1 LVLRDRLKGI
11 LKNAATVVLLTAG
24 ATGLRYCFPAALGS
38 RVPFL
43 LYTLAVA
50 VVAQIAGTISGLIVT
65 GLAIVLIGS
74 AAPAS
79 DVYMDTVLALFGV
92 VGVALSMFGGWRK
105 RLQDDLRR
113 AHERLALKHQIARM
127 GSYEWMAPVNRF
139 VWSPELEEIC
149 GVRGSSHDQGIEG
162 LTSLIHPDDKS
173 QAIAGLQGTGA
184 QTSEQTY
191 RIIRPDGQVRWVH
204 SRRKY
209 RYDAQGN
216 PVHVLGVVV
225 DVTDVKRGEMAQQIL
240 SGLVQVCSSCR
251 RIQDNDQWYS
261 MEGYLRRHTAAKFSH
276 GMCPDCGEQWFPEA
290 GTKAEGE
297 QGSGKSA
304 SGGR

>member
-1 LVLRDRLKGI
+1 VLRDRLNDI
-11 LKNAATVVLLTAG
+11 LKNAATVVLLTSG
-24 ATGLRYCFPAALGS
+24 ATGLRYCFPGALGS

-74 AAPAS
+74 AAPPS
-79 DVYMDTVLALFGV
+79 DVYMHTVMVLFGV
-92 VGVALSMFGGWRK
+92 VGAALSMFGGWRK
-105 RLQDDLRR
+105 RLQDDLRH

-127 GSYEWMAPVNRF
+127 GSYEWIVPANRF
-139 VWSPELEEIC
+139 VSSPELEEIC
-149 GVRGSSHDQGIEG
+149 GIRGSSHDHGIAG
-162 LTSLIHPDDKS
+162 WTSLIHPDDRS
-173 QAIAGLQGTGA
+173 QVMAGLQGTGA
-184 QTSEQTY
+184 QKYEQTY
-191 RIIRPDGQVRWVH
+191 RIIRPDGEVRWVH

-209 RYDAQGN
+209 RYDAHGN

-251 RIQDNDQWYS
+251 RIQDKDQWYS

-276 GMCPDCGEQWFPEA
+276 GMCPDCGEQWLREA
-290 GTKAEGE
+290 GTEAERKQDSGE
-297 QGSGKSA
+297 SA